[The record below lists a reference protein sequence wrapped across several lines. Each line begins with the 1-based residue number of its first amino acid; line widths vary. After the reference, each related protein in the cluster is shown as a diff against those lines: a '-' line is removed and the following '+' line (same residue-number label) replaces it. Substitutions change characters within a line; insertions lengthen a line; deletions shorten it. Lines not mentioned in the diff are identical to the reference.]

1 MAVAAR
7 PPRPAVGQSDEL
19 DDEPDDEVE
28 ELDDEVDDEVEELD
42 DEVDVLVDGVE
53 VEEVPAPVDDD
64 AGVEELASA
73 RLSVR

>member
-1 MAVAAR
+1 M
-7 PPRPAVGQSDEL
+7 
-19 DDEPDDEVE
+19 DDEA
-28 ELDDEVDDEVEELD
+28 EELD